1 MGKPDFCMDTATTSK
16 MTTNLNR
23 RLSIA
28 PMLDLTDR
36 HYRRFLRLLTRQT
49 GLYTEMITTGAVLR
63 GDRQRL
69 LAYDPAE
76 RPLALQLG
84 GSDPAHLA
92 ECARIAAEWNYDE
105 VNLNI
110 GCPSD
115 RVQSG
120 RFGACLMAEPDLV
133 AECVAAMRTATTLP
147 ITVKTRIGIDD
158 CDSYAEL
165 ARFVETV
172 AAGGCEVFIIHARKA
187 WLQGLSPREN
197 REIPPLRY
205 DLVYRLK
212 QDFPALTLV
221 LNGGLTTLDQVE
233 EQLRQVDG
241 AMIGRAAYEN
251 PYLLAEADQ
260 RLFGITA
267 PPPTRHQV
275 IRAFLPYVDAQLQQG
290 TPLHGMTRHLL
301 GLFQGVPGARA
312 WRRYLSEHACQ
323 PAAGIETL
331 EAALQQVAEP

>member
-1 MGKPDFCMDTATTSK
+1 MDMATPSK
-16 MTTNLNR
+16 MKNPLDR
-23 RLSIA
+23 RLSVA

-49 GLYTEMITTGAVLR
+49 LLYTEMITTGAVLR
-63 GDRQRL
+63 GNRQRL

-84 GSDPAHLA
+84 GSDPDHLA
-92 ECARIAAEWNYDE
+92 QCAQIAAEWGYDE

-120 RFGACLMAEPDLV
+120 RFGACLMAEPGLV
-133 AECVAAMRTATTLP
+133 AECVAAMQAVTTLP
-147 ITVKTRIGIDD
+147 VTVKTRIGIDD
-158 CDSYAEL
+158 RDSYAEL
-165 ARFVETV
+165 AYFVGTV
-172 AAGGCEVFIIHARKA
+172 AAGGCEIFIIHARKA
-187 WLQGLSPREN
+187 WLNGLSPREN

-205 DLVYRLK
+205 DMVYRLK
-212 QDFPALTLV
+212 QDFPALTIV
-221 LNGGLTTLDQVE
+221 INGGLTRLDQIA
-233 EQLRQVDG
+233 EQLLQVDG

-260 RLFGITA
+260 RLFGTTA
-267 PPPTRHQV
+267 PQPTRHQA
-275 IRAFLPYVDAQLQQG
+275 IRAFLPYVETQLQQG

-301 GLFQGVPGARA
+301 NLFRGVPGARA
-312 WRRYLSEHACQ
+312 WRRHLSE
-323 PAAGIETL
+323 PAGRPGTGIETL
-331 EAALQQVAEP
+331 ETALQRVTES